1 MEQYEKTGYL
11 YQDYKV
17 FYLCDH
23 QKREFP
29 YHYHDFYKIL
39 WHRKG
44 NVTYCIEGKSYNLM
58 PNDLVFVNKGEVHR
72 PIIYDDSPYER
83 MILYISPAFLH
94 QYSEDNDLLDLCF
107 QEAAFEKNH
116 VLRMSSA
123 NEAESKL
130 NQRIFS
136 SLKELYH
143 ASNTPDF
150 GKNLYCNVLMLEI
163 MVLLNRCVLH
173 HTMSFSE
180 YTTGN
185 QKIISVIDYINSH
198 LEEEINID
206 SLSAAFFTS
215 KYYLMHSFKQE
226 TGYTIGQYLTTK
238 RLLYA
243 NDLIQKGMPVTEA
256 CLTCGFQNYSSF
268 SRAYKKNFGIS
279 PTKMK
284 ENSKMLQMEQVN
296 Q

>member
-1 MEQYEKTGYL
+1 MQQYEKSGYL
-11 YQDYKV
+11 YQDYRV
-17 FYLCDH
+17 FYLCD
-23 QKREFP
+23 QEKKIFP

-44 NVTYCIEGKSYNLM
+44 NVTYCIEGKAYDLK

-72 PIIYDDSPYER
+72 PMIHDNSPYER
-83 MILYISPAFLH
+83 MILYISPAFL
-94 QYSEDNDLLDLCF
+94 QANSQGEDLLDLCF
-107 QEAAFEKNH
+107 QQAAFEKNH
-116 VLRMSSA
+116 VLRMSAS
-123 NEAESKL
+123 NESDSNL

-136 SLKELYH
+136 ACKELYH
-143 ASNTPDF
+143 AANHPDF
-150 GKNLYCNVLMLEI
+150 GNSLYCNVLMLEI
-163 MVLLNRCVLH
+163 MVLINRCVLH

-180 YTTGN
+180 YSTGN
-185 QKIISVIDYINSH
+185 QKILSVLDYLNTH
-198 LEEEINID
+198 LEEDIHID
-206 SLSAAFFTS
+206 SLAAAFYTS
-215 KYYLMHSFKQE
+215 KYHLMHSFKQE

-279 PTKMK
+279 PTKMR
-284 ENSKMLQMEQVN
+284 ENLAN
-296 Q
+296 TAIDGAR